1 MRRRSLLAAASA
13 AATAGIAGCTDSEST
28 GVEVLDRE
36 LTEAVEGEATM
47 RVRVENGGDGGHVEV
62 AVDLAWT
69 TGEAEGEVFETY
81 SDVVGLDAGE
91 RRWVDVSVRRYPD
104 QESDYE
110 YRLAASRTD
119 RPLARF
125 AYDPESPAVG
135 DVVRFD
141 AGPSRVVDG
150 AIAAFDWSI
159 GDAYGVGREI
169 EYRLEE
175 ESAEGLSVELRV
187 TDTQGKFDTARRR
200 IDPEG

>member
-1 MRRRSLLAAASA
+1 MRRRSLLAAVPV
-13 AATAGIAGCTDSEST
+13 AATAGIAGCAGSEST

-36 LTEAVEGEATM
+36 LTEADGADATM

-69 TGEAEGEVFETY
+69 AGEAEGEVFETY

-91 RRWVDVSVRRYPD
+91 RRWVDVPVRRYPD
-104 QESDYE
+104 RESDYE
-110 YRLAASRTD
+110 YSVAASRTD

-125 AYDPESPAVG
+125 DYEPERPAVE
-135 DVVRFD
+135 DVLRFD

-159 GDAYGVGREI
+159 GDAHEVGRVI
-169 EYRLEE
+169 EYRLGE
-175 ESAEGLSVELRV
+175 ESAEGLAVELRV
-187 TDTQGKFDTARRR
+187 TDTQGEFDTARRR
-200 IDPEG
+200 IEPDG

>member
-1 MRRRSLLAAASA
+1 MRRRPLLAAASA
-13 AATAGIAGCTDSEST
+13 AATAGIVGCAGSDPA
-28 GVEVLDRE
+28 GVEVLDGE

-69 TGEAEGEVFETY
+69 AGEREDEVFETY

-91 RRWVDVSVRRYPD
+91 RRWVAVPVRRYPD
-104 QESDYE
+104 RESDYE
-110 YRLAASRTD
+110 YRVAASRTD

-125 AYDPESPAVG
+125 EYDPENPAVG

-141 AGPSRVVDG
+141 AAPSRVVDG

-159 GDAYGVGREI
+159 GDAYEVGREI
-169 EYRLEE
+169 EFRLG
-175 ESAEGLSVELRV
+175 EGSSGGLTVELRV
-187 TDTQGKFDTARRR
+187 TDTQGEFDTARRR
-200 IDPEG
+200 IEPEG

>member
-13 AATAGIAGCTDSEST
+13 AATAGIAGCAGSEST

-36 LTEAVEGEATM
+36 LTEADEGEATM

-69 TGEAEGEVFETY
+69 AGEAEGEVFETY

-91 RRWVDVSVRRYPD
+91 RRWVDVPVRHYPD
-104 QESDYE
+104 RKSDYE
-110 YRLAASRTD
+110 YRVAASRTD
-119 RPLARF
+119 RPLAGF
-125 AYDPESPAVG
+125 KYDPESPAVG

-141 AGPSRVVDG
+141 AAPSRVVDG

-159 GDAYGVGREI
+159 GDAYEVGREI
-169 EYRLEE
+169 EFRLGE
-175 ESAEGLSVELRV
+175 ESSGGVDVELRV
-187 TDTQGKFDTARRR
+187 TDTQGEFDTARRR
-200 IDPEG
+200 IEPEG